1 MLRLDAH
8 IGHFAPG
15 AEADFIILDPEATP
29 LLARRMRLART
40 LSEQLQIYMIL
51 GDDRAV
57 ADTYIL
63 GRPCNDAAANHKP
76 RRDDHTLQIRPRGL
90 FARLQ
95 TLPCMLR
102 TSCQRGSLE
111 GFRVSAADRPS
122 WIDRRPPKLRASIQ
136 WFVAR

>member
-63 GRPCNDAAANHKP
+63 GRPVQ
-76 RRDDHTLQIRPRGL
+76 RRGGQP
-90 FARLQ
+90 
-95 TLPCMLR
+95 
-102 TSCQRGSLE
+102 
-111 GFRVSAADRPS
+111 
-122 WIDRRPPKLRASIQ
+122 
-136 WFVAR
+136 